1 MSEIR
6 ERASEEDR
14 EDDRVEGPVRAQA
27 DLTLGGYLKEHNRP
41 PAFEGV
47 NGEPYT
53 VSAEVEQT
61 PNLLAPYEGYLVFP
75 RWAATGLGVVGHLET
90 ATLERGISREAVLGE
105 LAKTPLWRVKELL
118 DQMIREAH
126 TRSHEDPC

>member
-1 MSEIR
+1 MSESR
-6 ERASEEDR
+6 ERTSG
-14 EDDRVEGPVRAQA
+14 DDRAEGTARAHA

-90 ATLERGISREAVLGE
+90 ATLERGISRETVLGE
-105 LAKTPLWRVKELL
+105 LAKTPLWEVKALL
-118 DQMIREAH
+118 DQAIREAH
-126 TRSHEDPC
+126 APSDEDPR